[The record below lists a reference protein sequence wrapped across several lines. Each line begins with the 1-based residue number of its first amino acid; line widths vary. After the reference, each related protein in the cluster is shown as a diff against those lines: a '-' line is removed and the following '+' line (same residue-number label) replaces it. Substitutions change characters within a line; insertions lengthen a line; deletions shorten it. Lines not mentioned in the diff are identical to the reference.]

1 MTTIQQLKTQV
12 REIKEEEELRLFL
25 PLNIALFSYRNSI
38 IHLTAGSAFNA
49 VHDEVEQSLF
59 LFLVT

>member
-12 REIKEEEELRLFL
+12 REIKEEELRLFL

-38 IHLTAGSAFNA
+38 IRLTAGSAFNA

>member
-12 REIKEEEELRLFL
+12 REIKEEELRLFL